1 MKGGDLR
8 LICRLSVA
16 LSGAF
21 VAMFPW
27 TLESLAEAGSVN
39 VKTVAD
45 AQCMVVGAR
54 LAESPNPRL
63 RLSGEMLLSY
73 FLGRIDGRSPHI
85 DLEAL
90 IEREAKKMTTS
101 DLRNVARRCGT
112 EFSARGAQI
121 TRIGKDLERS
131 GK

>member
-1 MKGGDLR
+1 MR
-8 LICRLSVA
+8 RICRLPVV

-21 VAMFPW
+21 VLLLPW
-27 TLESLAEAGSVN
+27 TLGSFAEAGPVK

-63 RLSGEMLLSY
+63 RFSGEMLLSY
-73 FLGRIDGRSPHI
+73 FLGRIDGRSPKV

-90 IEREAKKMTTS
+90 VKREGSEMMAS
-101 DLRNVARRCGT
+101 SFRRWAHRCGA
-112 EFSARGAQI
+112 EFSARGAEI